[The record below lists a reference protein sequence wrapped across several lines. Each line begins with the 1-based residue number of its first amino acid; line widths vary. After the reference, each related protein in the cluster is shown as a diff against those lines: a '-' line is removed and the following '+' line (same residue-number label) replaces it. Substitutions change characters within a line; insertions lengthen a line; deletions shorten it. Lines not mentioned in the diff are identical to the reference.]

1 MKSYKSNTKNSKID
15 KGSSIRNRINNPIEI
30 AKKSSIIYLE
40 PVKYKAGTANDFTSI
55 TYTTATSTTTGGTS
69 YISSV
74 TATIQK
80 TGAFTGITT
89 SHKAQLAERE
99 VFYNNTSDSYEH
111 SDEDDH
117 WLGKETI
124 ITNFLTIASVS
135 ANEIQ
140 IRCTDLRYVNYVIE
154 FILRMKDTGISTTE
168 KQAMFLYILPLNYS
182 VVRKKKSSIIEYFYD
197 NDRSAANKDVMFIR
211 DDSAATQKL
220 IPAQWDYD
228 SSSSVSIWQGLVAK
242 AELVNS
248 ASAWTEYGVYHNII
262 PTLDEI
268 FENDN

>member
-1 MKSYKSNTKNSKID
+1 MRSYNSNTRNSSTD
-15 KGSSIRNRINNPIEI
+15 EDMSIRNKINNPIEI
-30 AKKSSIIYLE
+30 AKKSSIVYLE
-40 PVKYKAGTANDFTSI
+40 PVKYKAGTGSDLTIAYTETIGTTSGGSSILTGLQI
-55 TYTTATSTTTGGTS
+55 TIG
-69 YISSV
+69 
-74 TATIQK
+74 K

-89 SHKAQLAERE
+89 SHKAQFAERE
-99 VFYNNTSDSYEH
+99 VFYNNTSEAYEH
-111 SDEDDH
+111 SDEHDH

-124 ITNFLTIASVS
+124 VTNYVTIKTAA
-135 ANEIQ
+135 ANEIVLT
-140 IRCTDLRYVNYVIE
+140 CNDLRYAE
-154 FILRMKDTGISTTE
+154 DLMDFLEKMKSTDVSTKE
-168 KQAMFLYILPLNYS
+168 REAMFLYILPLNYS

-197 NDRSAANKDVMFIR
+197 NDRTAANKDLMFIR

-228 SSSSVSIWQGLVAK
+228 SSTSVGLWQGLVAK